1 MIRPIRASVLVLS
14 LVAAG
19 LTSGV
24 YAQSPAASSGAMTP
38 SVAPAA
44 PSASASKRRALPR
57 VSAPDCPRLA
67 DPWDNLCQ
75 IRKMAEVACSDISA
89 PPKPRPVSRRKNAPP
104 PAAVPNERQNC
115 VDAYMRNV

>member
-1 MIRPIRASVLVLS
+1 MIRSIRAAVLLLS

-19 LTSGV
+19 LASGV
-24 YAQSPAASSGAMTP
+24 SAQGNAASAGATTP

-44 PSASASKRRALPR
+44 PSASKRRALPR
-57 VSAPDCPRLA
+57 VSTPDCPRLA

-75 IRKMAEVACSDISA
+75 IRKMAEVACSDIAA
-89 PPKPRPVSRRKNAPP
+89 PPKARAVSRRKNAAPV
-104 PAAVPNERQNC
+104 AAVPNEHQNC